1 MNDDDGT
8 DQMTIELPPNEFK
21 QALGDRGAAVQW
33 GMFVSLADPV
43 AAEIC
48 AGAGFDFIV
57 IDNEHGPNDVRTVL
71 TQLQAVSAYPVEAA
85 VRVGNHDPD
94 GIKRMLDLGART
106 LVVPQVD
113 TAEQAAAIVR
123 STRYRDG
130 GTRGVSSARAARWGR
145 IADYH
150 ARADD
155 DICVV
160 VQLESADAL
169 HHVDEICAV
178 AGVDAVFIGPMDL
191 ATSLGHPGGGT
202 LPEIVSLVEETLA
215 RIART
220 EVAGGAMAT
229 SWELVELYVAAGAR
243 MIATG
248 VDTAMLATAT
258 TALRRSLPSP

>member
-1 MNDDDGT
+1 MT
-8 DQMTIELPPNEFK
+8 DAIEPDRAVMQLPPNEFK
-21 QALGDRGAAVQW
+21 RHLVDPQAAVQW
-33 GMFVSLADPV
+33 GMFLALADPA

-48 AGAGFDFIV
+48 AGAGFDFVV

-71 TQLQAVSAYPVEAA
+71 AQLQAVSSYPVEAA

-145 IADYH
+145 IPDYH

-155 DICVV
+155 EICVV
-160 VQLESADAL
+160 VQLESAEGL
-169 HHVDEICAV
+169 HHVDDICGV
-178 AGVDAVFIGPMDL
+178 DGVDAVFIGPMDL

-202 LPEIVSLVEETLA
+202 KPEIVDLVQETLA

-220 EVAGGAMAT
+220 DTAAGVMAT
-229 SWELVELYVAAGAR
+229 SWELVERYAAAGAR

-248 VDTAMLATAT
+248 VDTAMLANAT
-258 TALRRSLPSP
+258 TALRRSLPFS